1 MRILLLLLLTVA
13 YLASPVLLASLFYG
27 GLPPL
32 WLVLLVAVPWIFFL
46 PKAQAWMMRIAMP
59 KVAGIHAKVAAVE
72 AQMRQR
78 LEAFCR
84 QERVTSDAAVTLD
97 PVLPTLYLTRAD
109 GTECAYAIVPVGSTL
124 TATGPETWIWAWA
137 DPALPARWRDEARSL
152 QPLRETDWGK
162 EVLWREQ
169 VDLDGADD
177 RFPVS
182 CSAMALDLLQAR
194 TVWLVPWNGG
204 VLYALIHGVGE
215 ARA

>member
-1 MRILLLLLLTVA
+1 MRILLLLLLTAA
-13 YLASPVLLASLFYG
+13 YLASPILLASLFYG
-27 GLPPL
+27 GLPPI

-46 PKAQAWMMRIAMP
+46 PKAQAWMVRVAMP
-59 KVAGIHAKVAAVE
+59 KLAGIQAKLRSAE

-78 LEAFCR
+78 LEEFCR
-84 QERVTSDAAVTLD
+84 QERVTSESATALD

-109 GTECAYAIVPVGSTL
+109 GTECAYAIVPIGSTL
-124 TATGPETWIWAWA
+124 AAAGPEAWTWAWA

-152 QPLRETDWGK
+152 LPLRDTDWGK
-162 EVLWREQ
+162 ENLGRDQ
-169 VDLDGADD
+169 VELDADD
-177 RFPVS
+177 DFPVS

-204 VLYALIHGVGE
+204 VLYAVIHGVGE